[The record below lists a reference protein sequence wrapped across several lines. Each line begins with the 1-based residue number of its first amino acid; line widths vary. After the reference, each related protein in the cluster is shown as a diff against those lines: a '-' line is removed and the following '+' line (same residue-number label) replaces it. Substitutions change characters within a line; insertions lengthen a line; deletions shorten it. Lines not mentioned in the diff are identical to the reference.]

1 MSMPVESSFPEILNA
16 LSGTGCAVLTAPPGS
31 GKTTRVPLLLMEALE
46 GSILVL
52 EPRRVAA
59 RAAARYMAGLL
70 GESAGM
76 RIGYRTRL
84 ESRAGRQTCVEVIT
98 EGVLTRRLLDDPE
111 LKGVSCVVFDEFH
124 ERSLQSDTALAFCL
138 ESRQALRPDLKLL
151 VMSATMDAAPVS
163 RLLGGCPVICAE
175 GRLWPVETRCDP
187 CPAPVFSASGRASAA
202 LLGHAARAV
211 RRALAE
217 EQGSILVFLPGQGEI
232 RRVAEMLGA
241 LPPGAVLRP
250 LYGEL
255 SPEEQ
260 DEAIAPPPPGTRK
273 VVLATSL
280 AETSLTI
287 EGVRV
292 VIDAG
297 LSRTYKYSPS
307 LGMGSLCTE
316 RVTQDSADQRAGRA
330 GRTAPGICIRLWQE
344 GEILLP
350 RRRPEMLEADL
361 APFLLQVLAWGA
373 EPGELPFLDPPPRA
387 ALDEAE
393 QTLAMLGAVER
404 AQGRLRLTAHGS
416 ALLRLP
422 LHPRLA
428 HMLLH
433 ARGHGHLA
441 AALAALAEER
451 PQTRT
456 ADIRPCLAQAVH
468 STALRR
474 EASRLYSLAGGAG
487 SFSAERAVAE
497 EDAAGGLI
505 SLAWP
510 ERLARKKERGVF
522 LLASGRMAAMPADD
536 PLAGEEWL
544 AVAALDGGTG
554 ARSSLWLAAP
564 LDEGTVRK
572 LHAGSITARR
582 SILWDSR
589 VQAVEAVQRSMLGSI
604 ALEEKPI
611 PPSQCPSEGYVRAL
625 LSGIAGLGLS
635 CLPWTERLR
644 QWQARVALMRR
655 LEGDPWPDVS
665 DAALLAALKEA
676 AEGRSDPGACWLAP
690 SLDGISRRSQFDAID
705 LGAAL
710 SAMLP
715 GGLRKRLDE
724 EAPERMTVPSGSTA
738 RIDYAQEGGPALTVK
753 LQEMFGQKETPA
765 ICKGRV
771 PLAVHL
777 LSPAGRPLQITRDLA
792 HFWREGY
799 AAVRA
804 EMRGRYPRHPWPEDP
819 LRAEP
824 TKKTSRALAAAAKK
838 G

>member
-1 MSMPVESSFPEILNA
+1 MPVESSFPEILNA
-16 LSGTGCAVLTAPPGS
+16 LRGPGCAVLTAPPGS

-59 RAAARYMAGLL
+59 RAAARYMAWLL

-84 ESRAGRQTCVEVIT
+84 ESRVGRQTRVEVIT

-111 LKGVSCVVFDEFH
+111 LAGVSCVVFDEFH
-124 ERSLQSDTALAFCL
+124 ERSLQSDTSLAFCL
-138 ESRQALRPDLKLL
+138 ESRQALRPDLMLL

-163 RLLGGCPVICAE
+163 RLLGGCPVIRAE
-175 GRLWPVETRCDP
+175 GRLWPVEARYSP
-187 CPAPVFSASGRASAA
+187 CPAPLFSASGRASAA
-202 LLGHAARAV
+202 LLEHVARTV

-241 LPPGAVLRP
+241 LPQGAVLRP
-250 LYGEL
+250 LYGDL

-260 DEAIAPPPPGTRK
+260 DEAIAPAPPGTRK
-273 VVLATSL
+273 VVLATSI

-297 LSRTYKYSPS
+297 LSRTYKYAPA

-330 GRTAPGICIRLWQE
+330 GRTAPGTCIRLWQE
-344 GEILLP
+344 GDVLLP

-373 EPGELPFLDPPPRA
+373 GPGELAFLDLPPRA

-393 QTLAMLGAVER
+393 QTLSMLGAVER
-404 AQGRLRLTAHGS
+404 AQGRLRLTAHGR

-428 HMLLH
+428 HMLLG
-433 ARGHGHLA
+433 AGGHGHLA
-441 AALAALAEER
+441 AALAALAEDR
-451 PQTRT
+451 PQART
-456 ADIRPCLAQAVH
+456 VDIRPCLAQALR
-468 STALRR
+468 SPALRR
-474 EASRLYSLAGGAG
+474 EASRLHALAGGAG
-487 SFSAERAVAE
+487 SFSAERAAGD

-505 SLAWP
+505 SLSWP
-510 ERLARKKERGVF
+510 ERLAKKKGRGEF
-522 LLASGRMAAMPADD
+522 LLASGRLAVLPPDD

-544 AVAALDGGTG
+544 AAAALDGGTG
-554 ARSSLWLAAP
+554 GRSTIWLAAP
-564 LDEGTVRK
+564 IDEGTVRR
-572 LHAGSITARR
+572 LHASAIRTLR

-589 VQAVEAVQRSMLGSI
+589 SQAVEAVQRTMLGSI
-604 ALEEKPI
+604 VLEEKPL
-611 PPSQCPSEGYVRAL
+611 PQAQCPSGDHMRAL

-635 CLPWTERLR
+635 CLPWTDRLR
-644 QWQARVALMRR
+644 QWQARVALLRS
-655 LEGDPWPDVS
+655 LEGVSWPDVS
-665 DAALLAALKEA
+665 DRALLSALEEASSGAAD
-676 AEGRSDPGACWLAP
+676 AEACWLTP
-690 SLDGISRRSQFDAID
+690 WLDGIARRSQFGGID

-710 SAMLP
+710 HAMLP
-715 GGLRKRLDE
+715 WDLRKRLDE
-724 EAPERMTVPSGSTA
+724 EAPERMAVPSGSLA
-738 RIDYAQEGGPALTVK
+738 RIDYVQEGGPALTVK
-753 LQEMFGQKETPA
+753 LQEMFGQKSSPA
-765 ICKGRV
+765 ICGGRV
-771 PLAVHL
+771 PLVVHL

-792 HFWREGY
+792 HFWQEGY

-819 LRAEP
+819 LQAQP
-824 TKKTSRALAAAAKK
+824 TKKTSRALAAAGKK
-838 G
+838 E